1 MYFFVGLV
9 YKIFLLNVFGVE
21 KVVGYIKKLVLL
33 YLNIL
38 EII

>member
-1 MYFFVGLV
+1 MYFSAGLV
-9 YKIFLLNVFGVE
+9 YKISSLNVFGVE

-33 YLNIL
+33 HFNIL